1 MVSCLSVAAL
11 AGEGERGQGRGGGRG
26 ECGGE
31 KGRDRMSRD
40 WRKEEEVGEEELK
53 HR

>member
-1 MVSCLSVAAL
+1 MVSSVAAL
-11 AGEGERGQGRGGGRG
+11 AGEGERGARERRRKG

-31 KGRDRMSRD
+31 KGRDRMCRD
-40 WRKEEEVGEEELK
+40 WRKEEEVGEEKLK

>member
-1 MVSCLSVAAL
+1 MREEGSKVEQ
-11 AGEGERGQGRGGGRG
+11 EGEERRESRGGGRG